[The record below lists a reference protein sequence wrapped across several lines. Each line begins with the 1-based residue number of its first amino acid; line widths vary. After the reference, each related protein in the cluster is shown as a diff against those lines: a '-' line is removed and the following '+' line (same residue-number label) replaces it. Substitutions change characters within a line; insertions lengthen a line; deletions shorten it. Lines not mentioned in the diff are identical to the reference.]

1 MEKKKLRKVQ
11 SGLFRIIF
19 SRTGLVLVMILLQ
32 IGLFVVSMSRLQQYS
47 QVINGFFRILG
58 IIVLIYIIN
67 SEDNPAFKMTWM
79 LCVMAFPA
87 IGSLFY
93 VYVKSKVGTRWVRG
107 RLRNL
112 KLEERPYMQ
121 QDRRV
126 LQELKEEGP
135 GKANLAAYLSSQM
148 HFPVYKNTEITYF
161 PLGEDKM
168 QALYREL
175 EKAEHYIFLEY
186 FIVAEGHVWDTVLD
200 ILKRKADEGVEVRF
214 MYDGMCAISNFPYYY
229 YKKIRKMGIQCRV
242 SNPIIP
248 FLSTVQNS
256 RDHRKICVI
265 DGKVAFTG
273 GVNLADEYANEITRF
288 GHWKDTAI
296 MLKGDAV
303 QSFTMLFLE
312 MWAVNQME
320 PADCQNYTD
329 TEACSAGSTAW
340 LCDSV
345 WRSSV

>member
-121 QDRRV
+121 QDRRI

-200 ILKRKADEGVEVRF
+200 ILKRKAD
-214 MYDGMCAISNFPYYY
+214 
-229 YKKIRKMGIQCRV
+229 
-242 SNPIIP
+242 
-248 FLSTVQNS
+248 
-256 RDHRKICVI
+256 
-265 DGKVAFTG
+265 
-273 GVNLADEYANEITRF
+273 
-288 GHWKDTAI
+288 
-296 MLKGDAV
+296 
-303 QSFTMLFLE
+303 
-312 MWAVNQME
+312 
-320 PADCQNYTD
+320 
-329 TEACSAGSTAW
+329 
-340 LCDSV
+340 
-345 WRSSV
+345 

>member
-135 GKANLAAYLSSQM
+135 Q
-148 HFPVYKNTEITYF
+148 
-161 PLGEDKM
+161 GESC
-168 QALYREL
+168 
-175 EKAEHYIFLEY
+175 
-186 FIVAEGHVWDTVLD
+186 
-200 ILKRKADEGVEVRF
+200 GVSF
-214 MYDGMCAISNFPYYY
+214 QSDAFS
-229 YKKIRKMGIQCRV
+229 GI
-242 SNPIIP
+242 
-248 FLSTVQNS
+248 
-256 RDHRKICVI
+256 
-265 DGKVAFTG
+265 
-273 GVNLADEYANEITRF
+273 
-288 GHWKDTAI
+288 
-296 MLKGDAV
+296 
-303 QSFTMLFLE
+303 
-312 MWAVNQME
+312 
-320 PADCQNYTD
+320 
-329 TEACSAGSTAW
+329 
-340 LCDSV
+340 
-345 WRSSV
+345 